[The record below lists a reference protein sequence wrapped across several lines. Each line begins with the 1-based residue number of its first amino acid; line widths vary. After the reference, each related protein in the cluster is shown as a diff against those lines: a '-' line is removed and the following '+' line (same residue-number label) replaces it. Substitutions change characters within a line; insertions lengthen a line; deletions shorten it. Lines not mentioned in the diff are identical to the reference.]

1 MCICT
6 CIYSV
11 KCCYKPFHISTFIVF
26 KGSERG
32 REGGREGGSERGRE
46 EEGLYV

>member
-1 MCICT
+1 MYMCVCV
-6 CIYSV
+6 YSV

-32 REGGREGGSERGRE
+32 REGGSERGRE